1 MDYFE
6 VRALFY
12 TPECAIVNVY
22 IELSK
27 HREEFGMYNAARSI
41 TGGTLV
47 ALALTLNAAADRPE
61 AAQKSPWQHVEQQVG
76 NTFIEM
82 EFSRPG
88 VRGREVYGTDLVPY
102 DGRVWR
108 AGANERT
115 SITFDS
121 DVTVNGKPLE
131 AGTYGLLI
139 LATKDEWTF
148 IFSANF
154 MSHGSEEYDPKD
166 DALRVTAKPQAA
178 EHQEWMVYEFNGLTD
193 NSVQIDLHWEKIR
206 CGVEVKVS
214 DS

>member
-1 MDYFE
+1 MNK
-6 VRALFY
+6 V
-12 TPECAIVNVY
+12 I
-22 IELSK
+22 
-27 HREEFGMYNAARSI
+27 RSVV
-41 TGGTLV
+41 GGTLV
-47 ALALTLNAAADRPE
+47 ALALTLNVAAERPE
-61 AAQKSPWQHVEQQVG
+61 RSQKSPWQHIEQQVG

-88 VRGREVYGTDLVPY
+88 VRGRQVYGTDLVPL
-102 DGRVWR
+102 DGRIWR

-121 DVTVNGKPLE
+121 DVTVNGEPLK

-139 LATKDEWTF
+139 LASKDEWTF
-148 IFSANF
+148 IFSKNF
-154 MSHGSEEYDPKD
+154 TSHGSEEYDEKD

-193 NSVQIDLHWEKIR
+193 NSVQVDLHWEKIR
-206 CGVEVKVS
+206 CGFEVKVS